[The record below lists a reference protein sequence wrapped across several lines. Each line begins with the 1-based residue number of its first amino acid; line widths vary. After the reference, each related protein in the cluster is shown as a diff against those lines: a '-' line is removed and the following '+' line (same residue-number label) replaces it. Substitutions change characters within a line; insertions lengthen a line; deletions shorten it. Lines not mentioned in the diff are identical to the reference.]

1 MSSESLQNSDSN
13 TTKSDFALDNHGSL
27 VFLRPLTDLARE
39 WVDVSIGQENG
50 YQPYWPT
57 VVIEPRCVAHICEGI
72 EGDGLAVAR

>member
-13 TTKSDFALDNHGSL
+13 TTKLDFALDNHGSL

-50 YQPYWPT
+50 Y
-57 VVIEPRCVAHICEGI
+57 
-72 EGDGLAVAR
+72 